1 MAKVSGSKVPIRTAG
16 QSLAIPINLF
26 KYSSIFQSLIILD
39 MLTSF
44 PAIYVSNFDMKMRSP
59 TNNYEANAEKT
70 ELNKI
75 VDFASIVV
83 STTKCINQVIFSK

>member
-1 MAKVSGSKVPIRTAG
+1 
-16 QSLAIPINLF
+16 
-26 KYSSIFQSLIILD
+26 
-39 MLTSF
+39 
-44 PAIYVSNFDMKMRSP
+44 MKMRSP